1 MKSKSILKVIKKSF
15 RRRIKQIKVFIG
27 NNLYYMSIM
36 IDAILP
42 YLMLIIGEYVYKQR
56 STYVIGGELLVPVFV
71 TIIST
76 LIRDYADESNKGKS
90 IPLPRDG
97 KRYTYVD
104 KDDNVSIV
112 QSNYKE
118 LLIYVSEVEDYLER
132 IGKI

>member
-27 NNLYYMSIM
+27 NNLYYMPIM

-56 STYVIGGELLVPVFV
+56 SAYVIGGELLVPVFV

-76 LIRDYADESNKGKS
+76 LIRDYADESNKGKN

-104 KDDNVSIV
+104 KDDNVSII
-112 QSNYKE
+112 QSNYQE
-118 LLIYVSEVEDYLER
+118 LIIYVSEVEDYLER

>member
-1 MKSKSILKVIKKSF
+1 MKSTSILKVIKKSF
-15 RRRIKQIKVFIG
+15 RRRVKQIKVFIG

>member
-27 NNLYYMSIM
+27 NNLYYMPIM

-56 STYVIGGELLVPVFV
+56 SAYVIGGELLVPVFV

-76 LIRDYADESNKGKS
+76 LIRDYADESNKGKN

-118 LLIYVSEVEDYLER
+118 LIIYVSEVEDYLER